1 MKIIALSDLHG
12 HLVQISESAD
22 VLVIAGDFSPLYCQQ
37 DPIGTIGWIESRLIP
52 WFKKLNVS
60 DFIIVPGNHDFAC
73 TYSFFNDDLKTILS
87 RHELI
92 GRVHYLNRSSVKLFG
107 KKFYGIPDTEGL
119 LGWAFSNKFNVD
131 YSFDKDTD
139 ILVTHQPPKVSD
151 IGFVSAYNKDFGS
164 IELRNVILNSN
175 IEANIC
181 GHIHTGQHG
190 GYNLSLNNGKIACI
204 YNVSILDEDYNVAFE
219 PTVIEI

>member
-12 HLVQISESAD
+12 HLVHINESAD

-52 WFKKLNVS
+52 WLKKLNIS
-60 DFIIVPGNHDFAC
+60 DVIIVPGNHDFAC
-73 TYSFFNDDLKTILS
+73 TYSFFKDDLKTILS

-92 GRVHYLNRSSVKLFG
+92 GRVHYLNRSSVRLFG

-119 LGWAFSNKFNVD
+119 LGWAFSKKYNVD

-139 ILVTHQPPKVSD
+139 ILVTHQPPKISD
-151 IGFVSAYNKDFGS
+151 IGFVRAYNKDFGS
-164 IELRNVILNSN
+164 IDLRNEILSSN
-175 IEANIC
+175 IEVNIC

-190 GYNLSLNNGKIACI
+190 GCTISLNNGSIACI